1 MLKKAVLV
9 LGVVSCGVLL
19 SGCAAIG
26 TAIKH
31 RDLQT
36 QTLMSKSVFLDPV
49 PSREKTVFVQVHN
62 TTDKPSFDI
71 QSQLISDL
79 LAKGYKIKQDP
90 SVAHYVLQVNIL
102 RVGRSSRTA
111 AAEMTG
117 TGYGGALEGAAAG
130 ATTMAIAGNHVLAGG
145 LVGAV
150 AGTVAD
156 NLVTDVN
163 FSGVVDVKITEKKPS
178 HKGAHKVYKT
188 RIATTADKVNLAFKQ
203 AEPKLEA
210 GIAHSVAGIF

>member
-1 MLKKAVLV
+1 MLKKVVLV
-9 LGVVSCGVLL
+9 LSVVSCGLLL

-31 RDLQT
+31 RDLRT

-49 PSREKTVFVQVHN
+49 PNRQKTVFVQVHN
-62 TTDKPSFDI
+62 TTDKPSFNFKP
-71 QSQLISDL
+71 QLVSDL
-79 LAKGYKIKQDP
+79 LAKGYRVKQDP
-90 SVAHYVLQVNIL
+90 STAHYVLQVNIL
-102 RVGRSSRTA
+102 RVGRSSKTA
-111 AAEMTG
+111 ASEMTG

-163 FSGVVDVKITEKKPS
+163 FSGVVDVKITEKRPAA
-178 HKGAHKVYKT
+178 KGAHKVYKT

-203 AEPKLEA
+203 AEPKLET
-210 GIAHSVAGIF
+210 GLAHSISGIF

>member
-1 MLKKAVLV
+1 MLKKAIVV

-49 PSREKTVFVQVHN
+49 PSREKTIFVQVRN
-62 TTDKPSFDI
+62 TTDKPNFNFK
-71 QSQLISDL
+71 SQLINDL
-79 LAKGYKIKQDP
+79 LVKGYRVKQDP
-90 SVAHYVLQVNIL
+90 STAHYVLQVNIL
-102 RVGRSSRTA
+102 RVGRSSKTS
-111 AAEMTG
+111 AAEMMG

-130 ATTMAIAGNHVLAGG
+130 ATTMAVAGNHVLAGG

-150 AGTVAD
+150 AGTVVD

-163 FSGVVDVKITEKKPS
+163 FSGVVDVKITEKRPS
-178 HKGAHKVYKT
+178 YKGAHKVYKT
-188 RIATTADKVNLAFKQ
+188 RIATTADKVNLDFAQ
-203 AEPKLEA
+203 AAPKLEA
-210 GIAHSVAGIF
+210 GLAHSISGIF